1 LGTAIL
7 LIKKTHGFNCMKFW
21 IFVLCFLFFS
31 GCVPKSSKK
40 ETIYS
45 FKTESFNGLGT
56 EIEKDDSKLLKLF
69 GLPRTFYFWE
79 EDDSLRLK
87 KENSK
92 GWLGIAMRLA
102 KSPIIAL
109 NGNDIS
115 TGIEVV
121 SAISHSPGEL
131 AGFQMGDVII
141 GVDGKRFG
149 NKKESSLVTDFRSQ
163 IESILPGESVK
174 FEILRSGRFEFL
186 KAILK
191 ERPKATPEVR
201 EHRNFE
207 KLRSSFD
214 GSLLNYILKKE
225 HLEGRYKE
233 VAEEIRQTASKVYNP
248 SLKLETYNPF
258 RLSEINFLAHYPLEL
273 PWVSRALTSSL
284 ENNFSSENQNIS
296 EMILEG
302 MRALDLKF
310 SESIFQKTESKK
322 DLADYLEKLIEAIRV
337 AKKDRLLALKGVDG
351 AEVDRL
357 VVGIG
362 ELLLANME
370 EDKAEPTLDEK
381 ILSQKG
387 LLQFLEVANKID
399 LEALITSIYQV
410 AQALDL
416 EALIKLKNSTVNLN
430 RFGDDWIVKEE
441 EGITVIETSIGKVFI
456 GGVGDNIYENDA
468 AIIIDLGGN
477 DKYLNRAGGN
487 SLGIPFSVVIDFS
500 GNDVYLSQ
508 DNWSQG
514 AGLLG
519 GGFLIDL
526 SGDDTYSA
534 PHFSQGAGFW
544 GVGVLV
550 DQEGS
555 DVYKSQTLSQGAAS
569 FGIGLLA
576 EGNGEDRYIAA
587 QFAQGFGFVKGFGAI
602 VERGG
607 ADHYFAGGV
616 YPDFRDPKKSYVS
629 LSQGFGFGARP
640 GEFFVGASGG
650 IGLLADASGNDV
662 YVGDYFS
669 QGSSYWFALGALVD
683 GGGHDKY
690 ISGRY
695 SQGAG
700 IHLSY
705 GILIDSEGDDQYL
718 AYLGVSQGCGH
729 DYGVGMLLDDGGS
742 DQYLG
747 GVISQ
752 GAGNDN
758 GMGILNDNGG
768 DDYYHIKDFGQGR
781 GNFHKQRKKGS
792 FGIHF
797 DTGGGSDFYSPGYK
811 NESLIYKTEWGI
823 FADTN

>member
-1 LGTAIL
+1 
-7 LIKKTHGFNCMKFW
+7 MKFW
-21 IFVLCFLFFS
+21 IIVLCFLFSS

-45 FKTESFNGLGT
+45 FKTESFSELGD

-69 GLPRTFYFWE
+69 GLPRTFYSW
-79 EDDSLRLK
+79 
-87 KENSK
+87 KENDSSRLNDEGAK

-102 KSPIIAL
+102 ETPIRTF

-121 SAISHSPGEL
+121 STIPHSPGES
-131 AGFQMGDVII
+131 AGFQMQDII
-141 GVDGKRFG
+141 VGVDGKRLENING
-149 NKKESSLVTDFRSQ
+149 SNLVKDFRNQ
-163 IESILPGESVK
+163 IGSIPPGGEVK
-174 FEILRSGRFEFL
+174 FEVLRSGEFEFL
-186 KAILK
+186 EAKLK
-191 ERPKATPEVR
+191 QRPKVTPHVR
-201 EHRNFE
+201 EHQGFE
-207 KLRSSFD
+207 GFRSSFE

-225 HLEGRYKE
+225 RLVERYKE
-233 VAEEIRQTASKVYNP
+233 VTGEIRQTVANVYNP
-248 SLKLETYNPF
+248 SVKLDTYNPF
-258 RLSEINFLAHYPLEL
+258 RLSEINYLAHYPLDL

-284 ENNFSSENQNIS
+284 ENNFNSENQNIS
-296 EMILEG
+296 EMILEC
-302 MRALDLKF
+302 MKALDLKP
-310 SESIFQKTESKK
+310 SESSFQKPEITK
-322 DLADYLEKLIEAIRV
+322 DLAGYLEKLITAISV
-337 AKKDRLLALKGVDG
+337 AKKDRLLALRGID
-351 AEVDRL
+351 ATQIDQL
-357 VVGIG
+357 VEGIG
-362 ELLLANME
+362 ELLLVKIE
-370 EDKAEPTLDEK
+370 ESEGDPTLDEK
-381 ILSQKG
+381 MRSQKG
-387 LLQFLEVANKID
+387 LLKFLEVANKID
-399 LEALITSIYQV
+399 LEALLTSIYRV

-416 EALIKLKNSTVNLN
+416 EALIRLKNNAVKLN
-430 RFGDDWIVKEE
+430 RFGDDWIVE
-441 EGITVIETSIGKVFI
+441 EGSDVTVIETSIGKVFI
-456 GGVGDNIYENDA
+456 GGVGDNVYENDA

-477 DKYLNRAGGN
+477 DRYLNRAGGN
-487 SLGIPFSVVIDFS
+487 SLGVPFSVVIDFS
-500 GNDVYLSQ
+500 GDDVYLSQ

-526 SGDDTYSA
+526 SGDDVYSA

-569 FGIGLLA
+569 FGIGILA
-576 EGNGEDRYIAA
+576 EGGGEDRYIAA
-587 QFAQGFGFVKGFGAI
+587 QFAQGFGFVKGFGAV

-650 IGLLADASGNDV
+650 IGLLADASGNDI

-705 GILIDSEGDDQYL
+705 GILIDSTGDDQYL

-742 DQYLG
+742 DQYIG

-768 DDYYHIKDFGQGR
+768 DDYYHIKGFGQGR
-781 GNFHKQRKKGS
+781 GNFHKGRQKAS

>member
-1 LGTAIL
+1 
-7 LIKKTHGFNCMKFW
+7 MKFW
-21 IFVLCFLFFS
+21 VFVLCFLFFW
-31 GCVPKSSKK
+31 GCVSKPSKK
-40 ETIYS
+40 ETVYS
-45 FKTESFNGLGT
+45 LTTESFDGLGT

-69 GLPRTFYFWE
+69 DLPRTFYSWE
-79 EDDSLRLK
+79 QGNISRLK
-87 KENSK
+87 EEGSK
-92 GWLGIAMRLA
+92 GWLGIAMRLIKLST
-102 KSPIIAL
+102 KSFKRS
-109 NGNDIS
+109 NIS
-115 TGIEVV
+115 EGIEVV
-121 SAISHSPGEL
+121 STIPHSPSEL
-131 AGFQMGDVII
+131 AGFQSGDII
-141 GVDGKRFG
+141 VGVNGKRFI
-149 NKKESSLVTDFRSQ
+149 NKKESNLVIDFRNQ
-163 IESILPGESVK
+163 IESILPEEVVK
-174 FEILRSGRFEFL
+174 FEVLRNSKFEFL
-186 KAILK
+186 EARLK
-191 ERPKATPEVR
+191 KRPRTTP
-201 EHRNFE
+201 HLKDHPKFE

-214 GSLLNYILKKE
+214 GSLLHYTLKKE
-225 HLEGRYKE
+225 RLEERYKDVVE
-233 VAEEIRQTASKVYNP
+233 GIRKTASSVYNP

-258 RLSEINFLAHYPLEL
+258 RLSEINYLAHYPLEL
-273 PWVSRALTSSL
+273 PWVSRALSSNL
-284 ENNFSSENQNIS
+284 EDNFSSENQDIS
-296 EMILEG
+296 EMILES
-302 MRALDLKF
+302 MKALDLEI
-310 SESIFQKTESKK
+310 SVSSFQKAGPIK
-322 DLADYLEKLIEAIRV
+322 DLTDYLEKLIEAIRV
-337 AKKDRLLALKGVDG
+337 AKKERLLALKGADG
-351 AEVDRL
+351 TQIDQL
-357 VVGIG
+357 VAGIG
-362 ELLLANME
+362 ELLLAKLE
-370 EDKAEPTLDEK
+370 EDESEPTLDEK
-381 ILSQKG
+381 IRSQKG
-387 LLQFLEVANKID
+387 LLKFLKVGNKID
-399 LEALITSIYQV
+399 LEALLSTIYSV
-410 AQALDL
+410 SRALDL
-416 EALIKLKNSTVNLN
+416 EALIRLKNSTVKLN
-430 RFGDDWIVKEE
+430 RFGDNWIVKEE
-441 EGITVIETSIGKVFI
+441 ENVTVIETSIGKVFI
-456 GGVGDNIYENDA
+456 GGVGDNVYEDDA

-477 DKYLNRAGGN
+477 DRYLNRAGGN

-500 GNDVYLSQ
+500 GDDVYFSQ
-508 DNWSQG
+508 ENWSQG

-526 SGDDTYSA
+526 NGDDLYSA

-555 DVYKSQTLSQGAAS
+555 DVYKSKTLSQGAAS

-576 EGNGEDRYIAA
+576 EGSGEDRYIAA
-587 QFAQGFGFVKGFGAI
+587 QFAQGFGFVKGFGAV
-602 VERGG
+602 VEREG

-616 YPDFRDPKKSYVS
+616 YPDFRDPDKSYVS

-742 DQYLG
+742 DQYIG

-768 DDYYHIKDFGQGR
+768 DDYYHIKNFGQGR
-781 GNFHKQRKKGS
+781 GNFHKKRNKGS

>member
-1 LGTAIL
+1 LR
-7 LIKKTHGFNCMKFW
+7 IKKIHGFDCMKFW

-40 ETIYS
+40 ETVYS
-45 FKTESFNGLGT
+45 FKTESFGGLGV

-69 GLPRTFYFWE
+69 GLPRAFYSWE
-79 EDDSLRLK
+79 KNDFSRLNA
-87 KENSK
+87 ESSK

-102 KSPIIAL
+102 KSPIMAL
-109 NGNDIS
+109 NGNEVS

-121 SAISHSPGEL
+121 STIPHSPSEL
-131 AGFQMGDVII
+131 AGFQMGDVIVGI
-141 GVDGKRFG
+141 DSKRFEI
-149 NKKESSLVTDFRSQ
+149 KKELNLVTDFRSQ
-163 IESILPGESVK
+163 IESILPGEGVL
-174 FEILRSGRFEFL
+174 FEVIRNGKFEFL
-186 KAILK
+186 EAKLK
-191 ERPKATPEVR
+191 KRPKATPHQR
-201 EHRNFE
+201 EHQSFE

-225 HLEGRYKE
+225 SLEEPYKE
-233 VAEEIRQTASKVYNP
+233 VTEEIRKTASNVYNP

-258 RLSEINFLAHYPLEL
+258 RLSEINYLAHYPLEL

-284 ENNFSSENQNIS
+284 ENNFNSENQNIS
-296 EMILEG
+296 EMILEC
-302 MRALDLKF
+302 MKALDLKF
-310 SESIFQKTESKK
+310 SESSFQKPEPTK
-322 DLADYLEKLIEAIRV
+322 DLAGYLEKLIEAIRV

-351 AEVDRL
+351 TQIDRL
-357 VVGIG
+357 VAGIG
-362 ELLLANME
+362 ELLLANIEGE
-370 EDKAEPTLDEK
+370 EAEQTLDEK
-381 ILSQKG
+381 IHSQKG
-387 LLQFLEVANKID
+387 LLKFLEVANKID
-399 LEALITSIYQV
+399 LEALLMSIYRV

-416 EALIKLKNSTVNLN
+416 EALIRLKNSTVKLN
-430 RFGDDWIVKEE
+430 RFGDDWIVE
-441 EGITVIETSIGKVFI
+441 EGSDVTVIETPIGKVFI
-456 GGVGDNIYENDA
+456 GGIGDNIYENDA

-477 DKYLNRAGGN
+477 DRYLNRAGGN
-487 SLGIPFSVVIDFS
+487 SLGVPFSVVIDFS
-500 GNDVYLSQ
+500 GNDAYLSQ

-526 SGDDTYSA
+526 SGDDVYSA

-555 DVYKSQTLSQGAAS
+555 DVYRSQTLSQGAAS

-576 EGNGEDRYIAA
+576 EGKGEDRYIAA

-602 VERGG
+602 VEREG

-742 DQYLG
+742 DQYIG

-758 GMGILNDNGG
+758 GIGVLNDNGG
-768 DDYYHIKDFGQGR
+768 DDYYHIKDIGQGR
-781 GNFHKQRKKGS
+781 GNFHKERKRGS

-811 NESLIYKTEWGI
+811 NESLIYKTKWGV

>member
-1 LGTAIL
+1 
-7 LIKKTHGFNCMKFW
+7 MKFW
-21 IFVLCFLFFS
+21 IFGLCFLFFL
-31 GCVPKSSKK
+31 GCVSEPSKK
-40 ETIYS
+40 ETVYS
-45 FKTESFNGLGT
+45 LKTESFGGLGT
-56 EIEKDDSKLLKLF
+56 KIEEDDSNLLKLF
-69 GLPRTFYFWE
+69 GLPGTFYSW
-79 EDDSLRLK
+79 DQK
-87 KENSK
+87 KESAK

-102 KSPIIAL
+102 KAPIVAFNRDNL
-109 NGNDIS
+109 S
-115 TGIEVV
+115 AGIEVV
-121 SAISHSPGEL
+121 SAIPHSPGEL
-131 AGFQMGDVII
+131 AGFQMGDVIVGI
-141 GVDGKRFG
+141 DGKRFE
-149 NKKESSLVTDFRSQ
+149 NKKELNLVRDFRDQ
-163 IESILPGESVK
+163 IESILPEEYVK
-174 FEILRSGRFEFL
+174 FEVLRNGEFEFL
-186 KAILK
+186 EAKLK
-191 ERPKATPEVR
+191 KRPRVVPHLR

-207 KLRSSFD
+207 KLHSSFD

-225 HLEGRYKE
+225 RLEARYKE
-233 VAEEIRQTASKVYNP
+233 VAEGIRETASNVYNP

-258 RLSEINFLAHYPLEL
+258 RLSEIDYLAHYPLDL
-273 PWVSRALTSSL
+273 PWVSRALSSSL
-284 ENNFSSENQNIS
+284 EDNFNSENQNVS
-296 EMILEG
+296 AMILEC
-302 MRALDLKF
+302 MKALDIEF
-310 SESIFQKTESKK
+310 SESSFQKPESTKG
-322 DLADYLEKLIEAIRV
+322 LADYLEKLIEAIRV
-337 AKKDRLLALKGVDG
+337 AKKERFVALQGVDG
-351 AEVDRL
+351 AQIDRL
-357 VVGIG
+357 VAGIG

-370 EDKAEPTLDEK
+370 EDKVEPTLDEK
-381 ILSQKG
+381 MLSQMG
-387 LLQFLEVANKID
+387 LLKFLEVANKID
-399 LEALITSIYQV
+399 LEALLTSIYRV

-416 EALIKLKNSTVNLN
+416 ETLISLKKSTVRLD
-430 RFGDDWIVKEE
+430 RFADDWIVKE
-441 EGITVIETSIGKVFI
+441 GPKVTIIETSIGKIFI
-456 GGVGDNIYENDA
+456 GGVGDNVYENDA
-468 AIIIDLGGN
+468 AVIIDLGGN
-477 DKYLNRAGGN
+477 DRYLNRAGGN
-487 SLGIPFSVVIDFS
+487 SLGVPFSVVIDFS
-500 GNDVYLSQ
+500 GDDVYLSQ

-526 SGDDTYSA
+526 SGDDVYSA

-576 EGNGEDRYIAA
+576 EGDGEDRYVAA

-616 YPDFRDPKKSYVS
+616 YPDFRDPNKSYVS

-683 GGGHDKY
+683 GEGHDKY

-705 GILIDSEGDDQYL
+705 GILIDSKGDDQYL

-729 DYGVGMLLDDGGS
+729 DYGVGALLDDGGS

-781 GNFHKQRKKGS
+781 GNFHKERNKGS